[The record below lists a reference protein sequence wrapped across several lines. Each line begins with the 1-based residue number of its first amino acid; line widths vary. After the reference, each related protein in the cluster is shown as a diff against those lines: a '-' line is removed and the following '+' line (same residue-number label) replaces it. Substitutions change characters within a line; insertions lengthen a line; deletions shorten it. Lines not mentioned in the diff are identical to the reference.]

1 MTLAPSGEQIELRR
15 DEQRAVIVEVGA
27 GVREYSAGARN
38 VLDPYSE
45 RDMCDGAH
53 GAPLIPWPNRIGDGR
68 YLFEGLEHQ
77 LALSEP
83 AGGNAIHGLLRWR
96 PWRVLERECERV
108 VMGVRLLPQPGYPFA
123 LEVSVAYELT
133 EGGLT
138 VLTTALNIGDRACP
152 YGAGQ
157 HPYLSAGDGLVDD
170 CLLEL
175 PASTRL
181 LSDERRLP
189 VGVEAVEGGEFDFRA
204 PRRLGAQ
211 RLDVAFTDLAR
222 DGGGR
227 AVARLSC
234 PDGHRV
240 ELWMDRHHEFLQVYT
255 GDTLAPARRRRG
267 LAIEPM
273 TCAPNAFKSGQGLAR
288 LDPGGSLTS
297 TWGVRLAGR
306 G

>member
-1 MTLAPSGEQIELRR
+1 MTIPPSGEQVELLCG
-15 DEQRAVIVEVGA
+15 DQRAVIVEIGA
-27 GVREYSAGARN
+27 GVRSYSAGGRD
-38 VLDPYSE
+38 VLDPYGE

-53 GAPLIPWPNRIGDGR
+53 GAPLIPWPNRIRDGR
-68 YLFEGLEHQ
+68 YAFDGAEHQ

-83 AGGNAIHGLLRWR
+83 AAGNAIHGLLRWL
-96 PWRVLERECERV
+96 PWRVLERERERV

-123 LEVSVAYELT
+123 LDVSLAYELT

-157 HPYLSAGDGLVDD
+157 HPYLSAGEGLVDD

-175 PASTRL
+175 PVSTRL

-189 VGVEAVEGGEFDFRA
+189 IGVETVEGGEFDFRA

-211 RLDVAFTDLAR
+211 RLDEAFTDLAR
-222 DGGGR
+222 DGEGR

-240 ELWMDRHHEFLQVYT
+240 ELWMDRRHEFLQVFS

-273 TCAPNAFKSGQGLAR
+273 TCAPNAFQSGHGLAR
-288 LDPGGSLTS
+288 LDPGGSLRS
-297 TWGVRLAGR
+297 AWGVRVAGR
-306 G
+306 A